1 MAEMAANE
9 ASLQCKVHALQA
21 EKEEAQDVIAM
32 RDTEIAE
39 LKQTNGQ
46 LDSWNWEWHRQHE
59 SLVATLPDAGQW
71 KAQRRAEQSFRQPCR
86 PCRRTRGSRWML
98 CRRRSKPGKR
108 PSGSLHL
115 GAFPTPE

>member
-1 MAEMAANE
+1 MAANE

-59 SLVATLPDAGQW
+59 SLATMQTMQTDQRKQMDAMSEEI
-71 KAQRRAEQSFRQPCR
+71 KAMVNLQMRGYQKELEHIAKQQGSPR
-86 PCRRTRGSRWML
+86 PQ
-98 CRRRSKPGKR
+98 
-108 PSGSLHL
+108 
-115 GAFPTPE
+115 